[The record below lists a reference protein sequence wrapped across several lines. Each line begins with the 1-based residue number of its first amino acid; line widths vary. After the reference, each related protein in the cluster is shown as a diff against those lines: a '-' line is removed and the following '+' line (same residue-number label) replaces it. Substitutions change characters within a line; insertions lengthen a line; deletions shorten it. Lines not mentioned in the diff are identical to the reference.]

1 MSTDTPQAAKPSAYQ
16 QRLEAQAQELYEVMR
31 DELGD
36 AVEMRP
42 HFFRYIH
49 DVLKEV
55 ALESFKNGIEAGRR
69 RPQRPDGQSER
80 PAYRSGFRP
89 RPTQPVPGQQAQ
101 GGSRA
106 RA

>member
-1 MSTDTPQAAKPSAYQ
+1 MSPDTPQAAKPSAYQ
-16 QRLEAQAQELYEVMR
+16 QRLEAQAKELWQVLADEV
-31 DELGD
+31 GD
-36 AVEMRP
+36 AMQP
-42 HFFRYIH
+42 DLFDCIH
-49 DVLKEV
+49 DTLKEV